1 MKNVIVL
8 YTGTTLRQA
17 RRNRDLKL
25 PSLTWWSRDKET
37 IEHYFEGAVV
47 KLTITLDTDDAQD
60 YLSDS
65 HNVPKGYTYG
75 AADMEIPKA
84 KWYSISSDYIKR
96 NYLSI
101 EIFDDL
107 DDIMIEGE
115 II

>member
-1 MKNVIVL
+1 MKKEIIL
-8 YTGTTLRQA
+8 YTGTNLRQA
-17 RRNRDLKL
+17 RRDRDLKF

-37 IEHYFEGAVV
+37 IEHYFEGAIVQ
-47 KLTITLDTDDAQD
+47 LAIILDTDEEMD

-65 HNVPKGYTYG
+65 HYIPKKYTYG

-96 NYLSI
+96 NYISI